1 MSNKPDLNNNVN
13 EPNELKIKEEE
24 TNKKLQPVQ
33 NYEGPK
39 ESNNEVLL
47 EKQLSRLK
55 IESLPTD
62 SELKLNQKST
72 GISDKE
78 KELKSKDKDKVIK
91 VVISSKIKLEADINK
106 NDLCKSKSKI
116 KKNKEKQNK
125 IKSDKEINKLKET
138 EGEKYNHSFIKD
150 FQEQNNFSQ
159 KLIFEQKGQNIST
172 KPENL
177 SNISIL
183 IKREEEEDKKN
194 FLMEINIEMMLG
206 KIALKK
212 MGIIAL
218 KKMGTKI
225 LKKRNLIIQKI
236 ISWITI

>member
-39 ESNNEVLL
+39 ESNNEVPL

-183 IKREEEEDKKN
+183 IKREEEEDKKEFFN
-194 FLMEINIEMMLG
+194 GNKYRNDAGQNSIKKDGNNSIEENG
-206 KIALKK
+206 H
-212 MGIIAL
+212 
-218 KKMGTKI
+218 KI

>member
-39 ESNNEVLL
+39 ESNNEVPL

-116 KKNKEKQNK
+116 KKIKKNK
-125 IKSDKEINKLKET
+125 IKLKVIKKSIN
-138 EGEKYNHSFIKD
+138 
-150 FQEQNNFSQ
+150 
-159 KLIFEQKGQNIST
+159 
-172 KPENL
+172 
-177 SNISIL
+177 
-183 IKREEEEDKKN
+183 
-194 FLMEINIEMMLG
+194 
-206 KIALKK
+206 
-212 MGIIAL
+212 
-218 KKMGTKI
+218 
-225 LKKRNLIIQKI
+225 
-236 ISWITI
+236 